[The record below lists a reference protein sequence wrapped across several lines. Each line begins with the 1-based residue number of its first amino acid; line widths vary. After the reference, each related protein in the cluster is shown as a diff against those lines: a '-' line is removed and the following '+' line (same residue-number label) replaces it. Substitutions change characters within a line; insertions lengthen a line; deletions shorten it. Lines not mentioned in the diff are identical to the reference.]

1 MADIRS
7 PSATQQARRFAR
19 NVVTWYVKQQVLAGC
34 PPSFVLFSKRLS
46 PSTNHSSTQPL
57 FVAFR
62 FGLDPGLRISNENS
76 DSDRDNVAS
85 TGTTSPTAWT
95 L

>member
-1 MADIRS
+1 MPLAL
-7 PSATQQARRFAR
+7 RRF
-19 NVVTWYVKQQVLAGC
+19 TLLTGS
-34 PPSFVLFSKRLS
+34 PPLPALFSKFLDDKQA
-46 PSTNHSSTQPL
+46 PLPLYFNQPQSSTQPL
-57 FVAFR
+57 FVAFK